1 MVSRVLV
8 PMDDS
13 EMAERALRYA
23 LETHPD
29 AEITVVHVVGE
40 PSGMLGEATKLAL
53 ADDVEAAA
61 EEHARDVLGR
71 AKEVAAEYDIEVDT
85 TVEMGHPA
93 RAIVNRAEDFDTIVI
108 GSHGGSLA
116 DRLFIGNVAGS
127 VFRRSPVPVTVV
139 R

>member
-1 MVSRVLV
+1 MISRILV

-23 LETHPD
+23 LEAHPD
-29 AEITVVHVVGE
+29 AETTVMHVVGE
-40 PSGMLGEATKLAL
+40 PSRMLGAATQLAL
-53 ADDVEAAA
+53 ADDVEGAAA
-61 EEHARDVLGR
+61 EQARDVLER
-71 AKEVAAEYDIEVDT
+71 AEEIAAEYDVEIDT

-93 RAIVNRAEDFDTIVI
+93 RAIVNRANDFDTIVI
-108 GSHGGSLA
+108 GSHGGPLA
-116 DRLFIGNVAGS
+116 DRLFIGNVART

>member
-13 EMAERALRYA
+13 EMAEHALVYA
-23 LETHPD
+23 LETHPE
-29 AEITVVHVVGE
+29 ATITVLHVVGE
-40 PSGMLGEATKLAL
+40 PSGMFGQATKLAL
-53 ADDVEAAA
+53 ADDIKTAA
-61 EEHARDVLGR
+61 EEYAGDVLDR
-71 AKEVAAEYDIEVDT
+71 ARAIAAEHDREIDT
-85 TVEMGHPA
+85 AIEMGHPA
-93 RAIVNRAEDFDTIVI
+93 RAIVNKAEDYDTVVI

-116 DRLFIGNVAGS
+116 DRLVVGDIARR

>member
-1 MVSRVLV
+1 MISRILV

-13 EMAERALRYA
+13 KMAERALRYA
-23 LETHPD
+23 LEAHPD
-29 AEITVVHVVGE
+29 AEITVMHVVGE
-40 PSGMLGEATKLAL
+40 PSRMLGAATGLAL
-53 ADDVEAAA
+53 ADDVEGTAA
-61 EEHARDVLGR
+61 EYARDVLER
-71 AKEVAAEYDIEVDT
+71 AEEVAAEYDIEVDT

-93 RAIVNRAEDFDTIVI
+93 RAIVNRADEFDTIVI

-116 DRLFIGNVAGS
+116 DRLFIGDVART